1 MRGQGRVFRPVV
13 DGVQTSR
20 WWLDYSVHGVRHR
33 EPTGTTKK
41 KEAFSQ
47 LREKITARQAGK
59 LIGRPDRVTLA
70 ELHDLVRRQYVLDGR
85 RSSGR
90 LEIAFANVERLIGK
104 ETRAPE
110 ITVTRLDKYAEDRMA
125 ESASRATVNYELA
138 AVRRGFRLGIEKG
151 RLAVMPLFKLPKPQN
166 ARSDFF
172 EEGEFAAVLLEHPA
186 DARRDL
192 VQFLQGT
199 GWRRDEARL
208 LTWRSVDMESHTIR
222 LEQTRTKAGRSRVF
236 PFGEAAALKALLE
249 ARYAARDGLYV
260 FHRDGEPLGKGA
272 IRSAWK
278 RATKRAGVSGRLLHG
293 LRRTAARDFRRAG
306 VSEGE
311 IMKLCGWETRSMFDR
326 YNIIDEADLA
336 ASVAKRFGNG
346 KTTAKE
352 PPAPQAAESLS

>member
-41 KEAFSQ
+41 KEAFAQ
-47 LREKITARQAGK
+47 LRDKITARQAGK

-70 ELHDLVRRQYVLDGR
+70 ELHELVKRQYVLDGR
-85 RSSGR
+85 RSSDR

-110 ITVTRLDKYAEDRMA
+110 ISVTRLDKYAEDRMA
-125 ESASRATVNYELA
+125 EGASRATVNYELA
-138 AVRRGFRLGIEKG
+138 AVRRSFRLGIEKG
-151 RLAVMPLFKLPKPQN
+151 MLAVMPVFKLPKPQN

-172 EEGEFAAVLLEHPA
+172 EEGEFAAVVLELPA
-186 DARRDL
+186 DVRDL
-192 VQFLQGT
+192 VQFLQAT
-199 GWRRDEARL
+199 GWRRDEGRL
-208 LTWRSVDMESHTIR
+208 LQWASVDMDGKTIR
-222 LEQTRTKAGRSRVF
+222 LEEARSKAGRPRLF
-236 PFGEAAALKALLE
+236 PFGEAPALNELLE
-249 ARYAARDGLYV
+249 ARYATRRGLYV
-260 FHRDGEPLGKGA
+260 FHRDGEPLGRGA

-278 RATKRAGVSGRLLHG
+278 RATKRAGVVGRLLHG
-293 LRRTAARDFRRAG
+293 LRRTAARDFRRHG

-311 IMKLCGWETRSMFDR
+311 IMRLCGWETRSMFDR

-352 PPAPQAAESLS
+352 PPVAPKPETVS